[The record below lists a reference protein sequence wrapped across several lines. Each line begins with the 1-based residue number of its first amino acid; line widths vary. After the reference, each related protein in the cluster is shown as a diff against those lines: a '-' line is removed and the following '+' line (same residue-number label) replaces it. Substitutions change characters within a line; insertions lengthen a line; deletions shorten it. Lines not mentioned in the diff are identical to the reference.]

1 MYWEVENGSEDI
13 TFHVCLINYS
23 RAVCPGHEFTKVSSF
38 QLFSVTTVKTSCS
51 MSNITVLIT
60 VKMII
65 LQEPAGT
72 PSSTEK
78 PFTLKPL
85 DGSSTISNF
94 CSMNKRAERMEDWTI
109 EFNHVFFFFFL
120 HYVFLNMH
128 MQQWF
133 ITYASVYEFQYVQD
147 CLSYGGGKKP
157 QHVC

>member
-23 RAVCPGHEFTKVSSF
+23 RAVCEFTKVSSF
-38 QLFSVTTVKTSCS
+38 QLFFVTTGKTSCS

-109 EFNHVFFFFFL
+109 EFNHVFFFFPLCIFE
-120 HYVFLNMH
+120 
-128 MQQWF
+128 
-133 ITYASVYEFQYVQD
+133 YAYATVIYNICICVWISI
-147 CLSYGGGKKP
+147 CSGLSQLWRWKKKP
-157 QHVC
+157 SMCVKLS